1 MIQSESCAFSGTV
14 LTHSSQLPRFRLTLL
29 GRIDLTT
36 TNGAAPLPRG
46 KLAGLVAY
54 LAYTAPQPQPRERL
68 ANLLWG
74 SSFETQARQ
83 NLRHALFQL
92 RRILGENAIVSD
104 DNEVWLAPGA
114 FDCDVARFK
123 MLIGEA
129 NPASFAAA
137 IDLYRHPFLTDLN
150 IAEDAWSDWRD
161 LERKRLEDMALNA
174 MVGYGH
180 LALQAGDAE
189 SALKSAR
196 QAIGVNVLREDAH
209 RLMMQA
215 LAAGGRKAEALK
227 CHKDLVALL
236 ARELNT
242 EPDPLTEALVAELR
256 DAPPPGTSRSVS
268 GFHHDTRGP
277 SEQNNGGRPA
287 EIPGNDI
294 PASVTADVLE
304 QRQLTIMVC
313 SLITLAPASAD
324 HDVEDDVDLVTGF
337 HRTVADLAARF
348 GGIVAQYR
356 GKAVALHFGY
366 PTAHEYDAE
375 RAVSAGLA
383 LVSSIERLAS
393 SDVKI
398 QASVGI
404 ATGLVVV
411 GEKPAT
417 DNRWH
422 QVVIGEAP
430 DLATRLQAA
439 ATAGEVVIDAG
450 THRLVGRMFDCR
462 PLLAP
467 DGISVPTAWKVRGK
481 TIGMSRF
488 DALRGDAIYPLVGRE
503 MEIELLLRR
512 WHQASAGQ
520 GAVVA
525 IAGEAGIGKSRIV
538 ESMLARIDGKPQARF
553 IYSCSPYHAHSA
565 LYPFIA
571 RIEHDA
577 GFKPGD
583 SADTRL
589 DKLKAL
595 LKPTASDLPR
605 DVALLAELVGIRT
618 EPRHPSLTVSPQQK
632 REMLFGA
639 LLGQIDGAASEGP
652 ILIVVEDAHWMDPT
666 SADLL
671 ERLVHRAAS
680 LPILVI
686 VTLRPGFQPS
696 WMGQPHVT
704 ALPLNRLD
712 ASDSAAIINGITR
725 GKVLPDVVVEQI
737 LSRADGVPLF
747 VEELTRALLAG
758 GLLRETADRYVV
770 DGPLQLPA
778 IPAMLRA
785 SLAARLDLLGSA
797 KGVAMIGAT
806 IGREFSRGLIA
817 AVSDLAPTDLDAALA
832 RLTASGLISRRGTA
846 PHEIYMFKHALVRDA
861 AYATMLKSRR
871 RQLHA
876 SIGRA
881 LVDHFPALTE
891 SQPEI
896 VAHHFAE
903 AKLDGKA
910 IGYWVKAGRLAHTRW
925 ANREAAVFF
934 EQALNALDTLPET
947 RETLQQAIDLRFDLK
962 ASLFPLGQFE
972 RAISCL
978 QEAEVLANRL
988 DDRRRLCHALVHMC
1002 QTLGLS
1008 GNPKDAVVSGEKAQ
1022 ALALSIADIPL
1033 QVISA
1038 LFLGFAC
1045 FSTQDYEQAEHQLL
1059 KVLQLLGRERSL
1071 EQLSVA
1077 GFPAVTAHSYL
1088 ARIYADQGKFKRGIA
1103 HGEESIRLAEA
1114 ANHPYSLA
1122 VACWCLADL
1131 FAARGELSGAFA
1143 LLERGLAVAREWNLP
1158 FLVAGSSGSLGY
1170 VTTLM
1175 GRTDE
1180 GVSLLEQALEV
1191 FENMGHRFGQ
1201 LLFLVPLGEAC
1212 VLAGRSAAALGFAER
1227 GLALAR
1233 ESGQRSGEASAL
1245 HLLGEASAC
1254 EGNME
1259 LAEGYYRSA
1268 LALAAE
1274 VGMRPLVAH
1283 CHRDLGKLY
1292 GRIGKRDDARD
1303 QLTSAIAM
1311 YREMD
1316 MRFWLE
1322 KANAEM
1328 RSLAPLHH

>member
-1 MIQSESCAFSGTV
+1 MNCAFLGTV
-14 LTHSSQLPRFRLTLL
+14 LADTSQIPSFYLTLF

-36 TNGAAPLPRG
+36 TNGAVRLPRG
-46 KLAGLVAY
+46 KLACLIAY
-54 LAYTAPQPQPRERL
+54 LTYTAPQPQPREKL

-74 SSFETQARQ
+74 SRFETQARQ

-92 RRILGENAIVSD
+92 RRMLGEDAILSD

-114 FDCDVARFK
+114 FDCDVTRFK
-123 MLIGEA
+123 TLIGEA
-129 NPASFAAA
+129 SRASFAAA
-137 IDLYRHPFLTDLN
+137 IDLYRYPFLTDLN
-150 IAEDAWSDWRD
+150 IAEGAWSDWRD
-161 LERKRLEDMALNA
+161 QERKRLEDMALNA
-174 MVGYGH
+174 MVDYGH

-189 SALKSAR
+189 AALKSAN
-196 QAIGVNVLREDAH
+196 QAIGANALREDAH

-215 LAAGGRKAEALK
+215 LAAAGRKAEALK
-227 CHKDLVALL
+227 CYNDLVAML
-236 ARELNT
+236 ARELHT
-242 EPDPLTEALVAELR
+242 VPDPLTEALAVELR
-256 DAPPPGTSRSVS
+256 G
-268 GFHHDTRGP
+268 
-277 SEQNNGGRPA
+277 
-287 EIPGNDI
+287 
-294 PASVTADVLE
+294 ASVPETPRPVGEFHRDAHGSAEQEDECRTGKGLDDDVPAGIAAEALE
-304 QRQLTIMVC
+304 RRQLTITVC
-313 SLITLAPASAD
+313 RLITSSPAPAD

-337 HRTVADLAARF
+337 HKIVADLAARF
-348 GGIVAQYR
+348 EGIVAQYR
-356 GKAVALHFGY
+356 GQAVVLHFGY

-383 LVSSIERLAS
+383 LISSVGNLEAPS
-393 SDVKI
+393 GVNI

-411 GEKPAT
+411 GERPAT

-422 QVVIGEAP
+422 QVVIGETP
-430 DLATRLQAA
+430 DLATKLQASA
-439 ATAGEVVIDAG
+439 PASAVVIDTA
-450 THRLVGRMFDCR
+450 THQLVGRIFDCR
-462 PLLAP
+462 PLPNP
-467 DGISVPTAWKVRGK
+467 DATSMPTAWKVLGE
-481 TIGMSRF
+481 TVGMSRF
-488 DALRGDAIYPLVGRE
+488 DALRGDVLCPLVGRE
-503 MEIELLLRR
+503 MECELLLQR
-512 WHQASAGQ
+512 WRQASAGQ

-538 ESMLARIDGKPQARF
+538 ESVLARIDGKPQGRI

-577 GFKPGD
+577 RFKPGD

-589 DKLKAL
+589 DKLEAL
-595 LKPTASDLPR
+595 LKPTASDLSR
-605 DVALLAELVGIRT
+605 DVALLAELVGIPAESRY
-618 EPRHPSLTVSPQQK
+618 PPLTVSPQQK
-632 REMLFGA
+632 REILFGA
-639 LLGQIDGAASEGP
+639 LLNQIDRAASDGP

-671 ERLVHRAAS
+671 GRLVHRAAS
-680 LPILVI
+680 QPILVI
-686 VTLRPGFQPS
+686 VTFRPGFQPS

-712 ASDSAAIINGITR
+712 TSDSTAIINGIVR
-725 GKVLPDVVVEQI
+725 GKALPDIVVEQI

-747 VEELTRALLAG
+747 VEELTRTLLAA
-758 GLLRETADRYVV
+758 GLLRETADCYVL

-778 IPAMLRA
+778 IPATLRA
-785 SLAARLDLLGSA
+785 SLAARLDLLGPA
-797 KGVAMIGAT
+797 RNVAMIGAL
-806 IGREFSRGLIA
+806 IGREFSRELIA
-817 AVSDLAPTDLDAALA
+817 EVSDLAQADLDAALA
-832 RLTASGLISRRGTA
+832 RLTASGLVSCFGTA
-846 PHEIYMFKHALVRDA
+846 PQETYAFKHALVQDA
-861 AYATMLKSRR
+861 AYATLLKGRR

-881 LVDHFPALTE
+881 LVDRFPALTE

-903 AKLDGKA
+903 AKLADKA
-910 IGYWVKAGRLAHTRW
+910 IGYWVKAGRLAQTRW
-925 ANREAAVFF
+925 ANHEAAIFF

-972 RAISCL
+972 RAIACL
-978 QEAEVLANRL
+978 QEAVALATRS
-988 DDRRRLCHALVHMC
+988 DDQRRLCHALVHMC

-1008 GNPKDAVVSGEKAQ
+1008 ENPKDAVAFGKKAQ
-1022 ALALSIADIPL
+1022 ELAQLLDDTPL
-1033 QVISA
+1033 QVTSG

-1045 FSTQDYEQAEHQLL
+1045 FSTQDYQQAEYQSL
-1059 KVLQLLGRERSL
+1059 KVLELLGRERSL
-1071 EQLSVA
+1071 EQLSLA
-1077 GFPAVTAHSYL
+1077 GFPAITAHSYL
-1088 ARIYADQGKFKRGIA
+1088 ARIYADQGQFKSGIA

-1114 ANHPYSLA
+1114 VDHPYSLT

-1131 FAARGELSGAFA
+1131 LTAKGEFNRAIA

-1170 VTTLM
+1170 VTALM
-1175 GRTDE
+1175 GQADE
-1180 GVSLLEQALEV
+1180 GVFRLEQALEV
-1191 FENMGHRFGQ
+1191 FEAMGHRFGQ

-1212 VLAGRSAAALGFAER
+1212 LLAGRSAAALGFAER
-1227 GLALAR
+1227 GLALSR

-1245 HLLGEASAC
+1245 RLLGEASAC
-1254 EGNME
+1254 EGATE
-1259 LAEGYYRSA
+1259 IAEDYYRSA

-1292 GRIGKRDDARD
+1292 GHIGKRDNARD
-1303 QLTSAIAM
+1303 QLTSAMTM
-1311 YREMD
+1311 YSEMS
-1316 MRFWLE
+1316 MRFWLD
-1322 KANAEM
+1322 KANAEI
-1328 RSLAPLHH
+1328 RLLAPLQH